1 MKKQSP
7 KSIDGK
13 GQWSRLVNGLHYL
26 GWVNDLAVE
35 SLMSYDDVL
44 VTWTRA
50 NVDVL
55 VWLLT

>member
-13 GQWSRLVNGLHYL
+13 GQWSRLVNGLHCL

>member
-13 GQWSRLVNGLHYL
+13 GQWSRLVNGLHCL

-55 VWLLT
+55 V